1 MYKLMFFSLI
11 LILTACNSNEVVG
24 LSNNNEVKKTI
35 ISEFSKMNIGGDFK
49 LFSKSGEIKKIEN
62 TDIVDN
68 CLYAESKDGDVDYL
82 VFSNKISTATYLNSV
97 FLGINSS
104 ELKSKINDLSLI
116 RSEYDE
122 ATYYLQYDLD
132 ERYGVKFYL
141 VDDKVIEVTYGLLD
155 KLQYQE
161 GCS

>member
-1 MYKLMFFSLI
+1 MYKLIFSSLI
-11 LILTACNSNEVVG
+11 LIITACNTNEVVG
-24 LSNNNEVKKTI
+24 LSGNNKVKKTI
-35 ISEFSKMNIGGDFK
+35 ISEFAKMNIGGDFK
-49 LFSKSGEIKKIEN
+49 LLSKSGEIKKIEN

-68 CLYAESKDGDVDYL
+68 CLYAESKNGDIDYL
-82 VFSNKISTATYLNSV
+82 VFSNKISTATYFNSV

-116 RSEYDE
+116 KSEYDK

-132 ERYGVKFYL
+132 KKYGVKFYL
-141 VDDKVIEVTYGLLD
+141 VDDKIIEVTYGLLD